1 MTTATTTNA
10 AEIQEAL
17 RLLYVER
24 ALAQTRGLHLNRT
37 YMAELERDIVA
48 HRHAYTGAALT
59 EIATLRGALSG
70 RLVG

>member
-10 AEIQEAL
+10 VEIQEAL

-24 ALAQTRGLHLNRT
+24 ALARTHGLHLNRG
-37 YMAELERDIVA
+37 YMAELERDIVT

-59 EIATLRGALSG
+59 EIATLRGQLSG

>member
-10 AEIQEAL
+10 VEIQEAL

-24 ALAQTRGLHLNRT
+24 ALAETSGLHLNRE
-37 YMAELERDIVA
+37 YMAELERDIVT

-59 EIATLRGALSG
+59 EIATLRGELSG
-70 RLVG
+70 RLEG

>member
-1 MTTATTTNA
+1 MTTATTTDA

-24 ALAQTRGLHLNRT
+24 ALAQINGLDLNRE
-37 YMAELERDIVA
+37 YMAELERDIVT

-59 EIATLRGALSG
+59 EIATLRGQLSG
-70 RLVG
+70 QLAG